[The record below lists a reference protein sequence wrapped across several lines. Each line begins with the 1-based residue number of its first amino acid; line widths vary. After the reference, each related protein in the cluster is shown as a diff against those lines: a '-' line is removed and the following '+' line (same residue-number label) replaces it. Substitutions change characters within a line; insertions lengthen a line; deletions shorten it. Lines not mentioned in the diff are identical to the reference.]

1 MYTMLQYGGMISDRD
16 RVDAYARALQRAV
29 RPGSSVVDIG
39 TGTGMFALLACRF
52 GAGKVY
58 AIETDDVIE
67 VARQIAAANGLGD
80 RIEFI
85 QADSTDVK
93 LPEPAQVI
101 VSDLH
106 GILPMHGRQLPAII
120 DARRRLLAPGGVLIP
135 QQDSLWAALVASER
149 IYRRVRVWEDSGYGF
164 DMSAARQMVESS
176 VWRAPAQPD
185 EMLTEPNCWATLDYR
200 TIESPNV
207 SGELGWTVSRPGTAH
222 GINVWFQAMLL
233 NEIRYC
239 TEPCAPDNVYTA
251 AFFPFSQPLQ
261 VAPGDRVR
269 VALSANL
276 VGAGYVWRWN
286 TSVFGSGCTR
296 EPTVTLRQCSLL
308 AEPMGRLRKRASDYV
323 AALTEDGEIDGFILN
338 QIDGR
343 KSLEDIARQVF
354 ERYPSRFVSW
364 VDSLTRVGELSRRY
378 SR

>member
-1 MYTMLQYGGMISDRD
+1 MYTISQYGGMISDRD

-39 TGTGMFALLACRF
+39 TGTGIFALLACRF

-101 VSDLH
+101 VSDI
-106 GILPMHGRQLPAII
+106 GGMLPMRGRHLPAIV

-149 IYRRVRVWEDSGYGF
+149 IYRVVRVWEDSGYGF
-164 DMSAARQMVESS
+164 DMSAARQMAESS
-176 VWRAPAQPD
+176 FWRAPAQPD
-185 EMLTEPNCWATLDYR
+185 EMLTEANCWATLDYR
-200 TIESPNV
+200 TIEGPNV

-222 GINVWFQAMLL
+222 GINVWFQATLL
-233 NEIRYC
+233 DEIRYC
-239 TEPCAPDNVYTA
+239 TEPCAPDNVYGA
-251 AFFPFSQPLQ
+251 AFFPFSQPFE
-261 VAPGDRVR
+261 VSPGDRVS

-276 VGAGYVWRWN
+276 VGASYVWRWN
-286 TSVFGSGCTR
+286 TSVFESGCTR
-296 EPTVTLRQCSLL
+296 EPTVTLRQCSLA
-308 AEPMGRLRKRASDYV
+308 AEPMGRLRKGASDYV
-323 AALTEDGEIDGFILN
+323 AALTEDGEIDRLVLN
-338 QIDGR
+338 QMDGR

-354 ERYPSRFVSW
+354 ERYPTRFMSW